1 MTKQIEVLD
10 PVLAAVET
18 EEIQIARQNGVD
30 PSIIVM
36 STGVK
41 FRIKAVSK
49 HALAGI
55 AERYTKTKPK
65 PPVVTIE
72 SKGRKEENPDD
83 PDYKDAYQSW
93 ELSLAMAINNFL
105 LLRGID
111 LVDGSIPD
119 DMVLPDSEDWQYE
132 AELLGANSDSKRAC
146 YLEWIKVVAAPK
158 DDVMHDG
165 KLLEMGDI
173 SKMLNAIG
181 RKSGINQGDVDTAV
195 SQFRR

>member
-1 MTKQIEVLD
+1 MTDNVTILD

-18 EEIQIARQNGVD
+18 EQVQTAKQNGVD
-30 PSIIVM
+30 PSIVTM

-41 FRIKAVSK
+41 FRVKAVSK

-55 AERYTKTKPK
+55 AERYTKNKPK
-65 PPVVTIE
+65 PPVILIE

-83 PDYKDAYQSW
+83 PDYQDAARSW

-105 LLRGID
+105 LLRGVD
-111 LVDGSIPD
+111 LLPDSIPA
-119 DMVLPDSEDWQYE
+119 DMVLPDSDDWKFE
-132 AELLGANSDSKRAC
+132 AELLGANVESSRAC

-158 DDVMHDG
+158 DDDRETG
-165 KLLEMGDI
+165 KMGDI
-173 SKMLNAIG
+173 SSLLNAIG